1 MKFKSSKK
9 LVSLFLAIMMV
20 VTSVPAFA
28 INASAADT
36 DVRDSYLFAYFTGD
50 DNTANAVNQRVRFAL
65 SKDGV
70 NFTSLNGNS
79 PILTNDKTSGTITW
93 KNKTG
98 MPHTKGVRD
107 PFIIKKPNEA
117 GYYIVATDLRV
128 GENGGSYNNSKLV
141 VWDVNDLSKADK
153 VSPWI
158 IETSGMFGDTYY
170 SNGKINGD
178 YVAWAPEVTY
188 DYDTNMYMIYWSGP
202 LYQSST
208 ILCAYTRDFKTFYQ
222 DSLGEKPL
230 DGAGVRPNTLFSE
243 SGQNTIDADI
253 VYDSSNSTYYMVYK
267 RESEKQLYFV
277 KADSLD
283 GFKGKT
289 GTKFVDSRYSGLEG
303 PELYKRADGKWTLIA
318 DRYTENGGA
327 GSAGKFAM
335 YVAGSIDEFMT
346 GAEQGSKEVTTN
358 INECS
363 PRHGAVTT
371 ITSAEYTALN
381 EAYGGAS
388 ESEGAL
394 VARYFTSSDITAD
407 TTGHGYTLSIPNGG
421 VSYVNEFNGV
431 KNAVHFDA
439 TVNNTSGSNPIYAK
453 VGTADMM
460 SKYNFNIND
469 GMTITFKAYDE
480 LNDGT
485 SGYTG
490 FFTLTETPDATPG
503 SLTEDKTNYSHY
515 DTAYMFLLDGLCR
528 GISSGTPGSANGS
541 TVYASDTLGNQWVDY
556 KIVISGQGY
565 KVYRNGEEKAS
576 MTSPHITDQWYK
588 DLFDDGTLLLGTTL
602 FSPDKN
608 YKGYLA
614 DFRIYSTSNQGT
626 VADINK
632 KTEENDINKEYESII
647 NNLNSDTAN
656 NASPETING
665 KAYYTG
671 NNVTFDVP
679 TSMYKNVLYGSKTTS
694 FSSNNDDNFMN
705 KTTAISRYT
714 VLAYDGVNTPA
725 YPAIAQLWPGA
736 KKNVILVGGTYSGTA
751 PFKFNSNWSGYH
763 YGNWDSNIFDV
774 TTNKMLQNTTSNQGS
789 GGTVASTEFNFGT
802 NKGFPTNN
810 GHYWWT
816 NTLYYT
822 GTGNTDT
829 YYEHYSNSNI
839 QFSIAH
845 RNENWGWKDRLY
857 TSSPTND
864 VYVINYEPVYDIL
877 NNSATATVSETG
889 KSYTFKD
896 LYNEVYPAQWKYT
909 DSTVRAYL
917 VAVNKLISLNLNSTF
932 SDANDSN
939 VDSKV
944 SSTASAIKEAYSDYI
959 NAVTNL
965 KTKTITVNFSFDN
978 GDVTT
983 KKIPAGSSLAGIVPS
998 NTEIGS
1004 NNNGTHRVYTWSDNC
1019 SESTVPQK
1027 DTTYYETFENVDCSF
1042 GAPTTVDGVTT
1053 KTCTVCGYTKTEINL
1068 NKDAYNAAVQ
1078 SANAEIANTAKN
1090 TAESIANL
1098 QAVLNAN
1105 SNPDSA
1111 KNQKELDAMTKAIL
1125 DAIAKLQLNSYEVK
1139 LYYVI
1144 DGTQSQV
1151 KETVTGKYGEYFTFN
1166 APAGNYS
1173 VEKWTRTIGEEKD
1186 EKVGATNTSLTG
1198 RIVNNANY
1206 YVYAKSVKPAKTNYA
1221 VVSLK
1226 DRLGRVVDNMYVPLT
1241 DGQAKLNVTV
1251 DAANISITVNGSTTG
1266 STTMTAPNVTFYTFT
1281 GFEIKGEP
1289 VTNGTYT
1296 ITGDTA
1302 INAVYDFGTT
1312 FTITTVNCKADHPS
1326 AYWDQKVTVTAD
1338 NATDSTQWYVNG
1350 ELVGY
1355 GETYT
1360 FRANA
1365 DVTVTCK
1372 NDTPVTVAPSAVVTR
1387 LSYNDPV
1394 EKTITAVAQLNV
1406 PEGYTVKEAGVL
1418 LKTSSV
1424 NNNDAVNNIENYKG
1438 TEANAKKFKANNFV
1452 KDTNQYVISVYAS
1465 KAYDHLYVGAVAY
1478 VTYTYTDAQGNQHES
1493 TAYSNLVTYD
1503 YKA

>member
-36 DVRDSYLFAYFTGD
+36 EARDSYLFAYFVGD
-50 DNTANAVNQRVRFAL
+50 DDTADAVNQRVRFAL
-65 SKDGV
+65 SKDGI

-79 PILTNDKTSGTITW
+79 PILTNSQISGTITW

-98 MPHTKGVRD
+98 MAHTKGVRD
-107 PFIIKKPNEA
+107 PFIIKKPNET

-128 GENGGSYNNSKLV
+128 GKNGGSYNNSKLV

-153 VSPWI
+153 VTPWV

-170 SNGKINGD
+170 SNGKINSD

-202 LYQSST
+202 LYSSST

-222 DSLGEKPL
+222 DSLGEKAL
-230 DGAGVRPNTLFSE
+230 NGVGVRPNTLFSE

-267 RESEKQLYFV
+267 RESERQIYFV
-277 KADSLD
+277 KAASLD
-283 GFKGKT
+283 GFKGQT

-335 YVAGSIDEFMT
+335 YVADSIDEFMT
-346 GAEQGSKEVTTN
+346 GAEQASKEVTTN

-381 EAYGGAS
+381 EAFGGAS

-394 VARYFTSSDITAD
+394 VARYFTSSDTTAD
-407 TTGHGYTLSIPNGG
+407 TTGHGYNVSFPNGG

-439 TVNNTSGSNPIYAK
+439 TTSNTSGSNPIYAK
-453 VGTADMM
+453 VRTADMM

-490 FFTLTETPDATPG
+490 FFTLTETPDAIPG
-503 SLTEDKTNYSHY
+503 HMTEDTTNYSHY
-515 DTAYMFLLDGLCR
+515 DTAYMFLLDGLAR
-528 GISSGTPGSANGS
+528 GISSGTPGSADNGS
-541 TVYASDTLGNQWVDY
+541 TVYAQDTLGNQWVNY
-556 KIVISGQGY
+556 KIVISGKGF
-565 KVYRNGEEKAS
+565 KVFRNGEEKAS
-576 MTSPHITDQWYK
+576 MTSEHITDQWYK

-614 DFRIYSTSNQGT
+614 DFRIYSTGNQNA
-626 VADINK
+626 VADLDAKQDEIDAKQYVIDN
-632 KTEENDINKEYESII
+632 I
-647 NNLNSDTAN
+647 NNTKSYAFDAKIANADDKYMKNIVYSGDWGDSTYTTFNNFSDSTDTKNNFKVMGPSVAVGVYSGSGTDIRFPLIAESSGGNKTGVSPYVGVDHLAYSDSNFAVGGATWTRCSGWNNLTSNSDT
-656 NASPETING
+656 G
-665 KAYYTG
+665 H
-671 NNVTFDVP
+671 D
-679 TSMYKNVLYGSKTTS
+679 
-694 FSSNNDDNFMN
+694 FSSDPNGGKSRSESSSKDRFDM
-705 KTTAISRYT
+705 TAT
-714 VLAYDGVNTPA
+714 
-725 YPAIAQLWPGA
+725 
-736 KKNVILVGGTYSGTA
+736 KNWKNYM
-751 PFKFNSNWSGYH
+751 KYN
-763 YGNWDSNIFDV
+763 
-774 TTNKMLQNTTSNQGS
+774 GS
-789 GGTVASTEFNFGT
+789 GNTSTYYDVVT
-802 NKGFPTNN
+802 NPSFAFQADYTWSWGVFSKKWGNRSN
-810 GHYWWT
+810 
-816 NTLYYT
+816 YT
-822 GTGNTDT
+822 GTVGATNQKFYVLNYQPLKELIESSAFKSNFQDVLDNEWKYDETALKE
-829 YYEHYSNSNI
+829 YYAMY
-839 QFSIAH
+839 
-845 RNENWGWKDRLY
+845 R
-857 TSSPTND
+857 
-864 VYVINYEPVYDIL
+864 DIL
-877 NNSATATVSETG
+877 KFDLKSCDYSSE
-889 KSYTFKD
+889 
-896 LYNEVYPAQWKYT
+896 A
-909 DSTVRAYL
+909 
-917 VAVNKLISLNLNSTF
+917 
-932 SDANDSN
+932 
-939 VDSKV
+939 
-944 SSTASAIKEAYSDYI
+944 AIKNVANTIKTLKEGYYPTPKKLKQI
-959 NAVTNL
+959 NVT
-965 KTKTITVNFSFDN
+965 FSFDN
-978 GDVTT
+978 GDVIT
-983 KKIPAGSSLAGIVPS
+983 KTINAGSTLAGVVPS

-1042 GAPTTVDGVTT
+1042 GAPTTDDGVTT
-1053 KTCTVCGYTKTEINL
+1053 TKCTVCGYTKTEINL
-1068 NKDAYNAAVQ
+1068 NKDAYNAAVE

-1090 TAESIANL
+1090 TADSIAAL

-1111 KNQKELDAMTKAIL
+1111 QKQSELDAMTKAIL
-1125 DAIAKLQLNSYEVK
+1125 DAIAKLELNTYTVN

-1144 DGTQSQV
+1144 DGTQSEV
-1151 KETVTGKYGEYFTFN
+1151 KQTVTDKYGKYFTFN
-1166 APAGNYS
+1166 APDGNYS
-1173 VEKWTRTIGEEKD
+1173 VEKWTRTIGTEKD

-1198 RIVNNANY
+1198 RIVNNADY
-1206 YVYAKSVKPAKTNYA
+1206 FVYAKSVKPSKADHA

-1241 DGQAKLNVTV
+1241 DGKATLDVTV
-1251 DAANISITVNGSTTG
+1251 NAANRSITVNG
-1266 STTMTAPNVTFYTFT
+1266 TTMTAPNVTFYAFKE
-1281 GFEIKGEP
+1281 FEINGKT
-1289 VTNGTYT
+1289 VTDGTYT
-1296 ITGDTA
+1296 ITGDTV
-1302 INAVYDFGTT
+1302 IKAVYDFGKT
-1312 FTITTVNCKADHPS
+1312 FTITTDGCYADYPY
-1326 AYWDQKVTVTAD
+1326 AYWDQKVTVTTD

-1355 GETYT
+1355 GKTYT

-1372 NDTPVTVAPSAVVTR
+1372 NETTVTVAPSAVVTR
-1387 LSYNDPV
+1387 LSYNNPTA
-1394 EKTITAVAQLNV
+1394 KTITAVAQLNV

-1424 NNNDAVNNIENYKG
+1424 NNKDAVDNIENYTG
-1438 TEANAKKFKANNFV
+1438 TKPNAKKFKANNFV

-1465 KAYDHLYVGAVAY
+1465 KTYDSLYVGAVAY
-1478 VTYTYTDAQGNQHES
+1478 VTYTDANGKNEK

>member
-1 MKFKSSKK
+1 MKFKISKK
-9 LVSLFLAIMMV
+9 IVSLFLAVMMV

-50 DNTANAVNQRVRFAL
+50 DNTADAVNQRVRFAL

-93 KNKTG
+93 TNKTG

-107 PFIIKKPNEA
+107 PFIIKKPNNEA

-128 GENGGSYNNSKLV
+128 GENGGSYNNSKIL

-222 DSLGEKPL
+222 DSLGERPL

-253 VYDSSNSTYYMVYK
+253 VYDSSNSKYYMVYK

-394 VARYFTSSDITAD
+394 VARYFTSSDTTAD

-421 VSYVNEFNGV
+421 VSYVKEFNGV

-490 FFTLTETPDATPG
+490 FFTLTETPNATPG
-503 SLTEDKTNYSHY
+503 SMTEDKTNYSHY

-541 TVYASDTLGNQWVDY
+541 TEYASDTLGNQWVDY

-576 MTSPHITDQWYK
+576 MTSANITDQWYK

-614 DFRIYSTSNQGT
+614 DFRIYSTGNQNT
-626 VADINK
+626 VADIKK

-679 TSMYKNVLYGSKTTS
+679 TGMYKNVLYGSKTTS
-694 FSSNNDDNFMN
+694 FSSNNKNNYMN

-725 YPAIAQLWPGA
+725 YPAIAELWPGA

-763 YGNWDSNIFDV
+763 YGNRDSNIFDV
-774 TTNKMLQNTTSNQGS
+774 TTNKVLQNTTSNQGS
-789 GGTVASTEFNFGT
+789 KGTVASTEFNFGT
-802 NKGFPTNN
+802 NTGFPTNN

-845 RNENWGWKDRLY
+845 RNDDWGWKNRLD

-864 VYVINYEPVYDIL
+864 VYVINYKPVYDIL

-889 KSYTFKD
+889 KSYTFKG

-983 KKIPAGSSLAGIVPS
+983 KKIPAGSTLAGIVPS

-1053 KTCTVCGYTKTEINL
+1053 KKCTVCGYTKTEINL
-1068 NKDAYNAAVQ
+1068 NKDAYNAAVTK
-1078 SANAEIANTAKN
+1078 ADDAIKNTAKY
-1090 TAESIANL
+1090 TEESRNEL
-1098 QAVLNAN
+1098 KSVLDNNKSENAK
-1105 SNPDSA
+1105 S
-1111 KNQKELDAMTKAIL
+1111 QTELDAMTKAIETAYNTRL
-1125 DAIAKLQLNSYEVK
+1125 VLNQYTIN
-1139 LYYVI
+1139 LYTVI
-1144 DGTQSQV
+1144 DDVVPATPT
-1151 KETVTGKYGEYFTFN
+1151 ETIEHKYGEEFTFDSN
-1166 APAGNYS
+1166 LGDGYT
-1173 VEKWTRTIGEEKD
+1173 VQKWVRNVNNNE
-1186 EKVGATNTSLTG
+1186 EKVGSSVTSLTG
-1198 RIVNNANY
+1198 ITYANANY
-1206 YVYAKSVKPAKTNYA
+1206 YVYAVKAKDTKENNA

-1226 DRLGRVVDNMYVPLT
+1226 DRNNRVVDNMYVELKDGTANLDVSVDVNNKCVRVGGVELNAIDLT
-1241 DGQAKLNVTV
+1241 FYKIVGFKINGVEYKEN
-1251 DAANISITVNGSTTG
+1251 ANISLDINGDLTIETLYDIANS
-1266 STTMTAPNVTFYTFT
+1266 
-1281 GFEIKGEP
+1281 
-1289 VTNGTYT
+1289 YT
-1296 ITGDTA
+1296 ITTDDSCSASVT
-1302 INAVYDFGTT
+1302 
-1312 FTITTVNCKADHPS
+1312 S
-1326 AYWDQKVTVTAD
+1326 AYWDQKVTVTAK
-1338 NATDSTQWYVNG
+1338 NGSANTKWYVDG
-1350 ELVGY
+1350 KVVAY
-1355 GETYT
+1355 GPTYT
-1360 FRANA
+1360 FRATRNISISCA
-1365 DVTVTCK
+1365 N
-1372 NDTPVTVAPSAVVTR
+1372 NDDAFSAVATVES
-1387 LSYNDPV
+1387 LSYNNPI
-1394 EKTITAVAQLNV
+1394 EKTITVVGSFNV
-1406 PEGYTVKEAGVL
+1406 PEDCTVVEKGVL
-1418 LKTSSV
+1418 MKTSSV
-1424 NNNDAVNNIENYKG
+1424 NNPDAVRKIENYTGEK
-1438 TEANAKKFKANNFV
+1438 ANARKFIAKNYV
-1452 KDTNQYVISVYAS
+1452 KDTNQYVINVYSS
-1465 KAYDHLYVGAVAY
+1465 KAYTDLCVGAVAY
-1478 VTYTYTDAQGNQHES
+1478 VTYTDASGQPH
-1493 TAYSNLVTYD
+1493 TAYSELVVINQNN
-1503 YKA
+1503 A

>member
-50 DNTANAVNQRVRFAL
+50 DNTADAVNQRVRFAL

-188 DYDTNMYMIYWSGP
+188 DYVNNMYMIYWSGP
-202 LYQSST
+202 LYKSST

-222 DSLGEKPL
+222 DSLGENPL
-230 DGAGVRPNTLFSE
+230 NGAGVRPNTLFSE

-253 VYDSSNSTYYMVYK
+253 VYDSSNSKYYMVYK

-381 EAYGGAS
+381 EAYGGAP
-388 ESEGAL
+388 ESQGAL

-453 VGTADMM
+453 VRTADMM
-460 SKYNFNIND
+460 SKYNFNINN

-503 SLTEDKTNYSHY
+503 SMTEDTTNYSHY

-528 GISSGTPGSANGS
+528 GISSGTPGADNGS

-576 MTSPHITDQWYK
+576 MTSANITDQWYN
-588 DLFDDGTLLLGTTL
+588 DLFNDGTLLLGTTL

-614 DFRIYSTSNQGT
+614 DFRIYSTSNQVT
-626 VADINK
+626 VADLDAKPYVIDN
-632 KTEENDINKEYESII
+632 I
-647 NNLNSDTAN
+647 NNTKS
-656 NASPETING
+656 
-665 KAYYTG
+665 Y
-671 NNVTFDVP
+671 TFD
-679 TSMYKNVLYGSKTTS
+679 TKIANADDNYMKNIVYSGNWEDSSWTS
-694 FSSNNDDNFMN
+694 FNNYSDSKDNKHNFRVSGPSV
-705 KTTAISRYT
+705 A
-714 VLAYDGVNTPA
+714 
-725 YPAIAQLWPGA
+725 
-736 KKNVILVGGTYSGTA
+736 VGIYSG
-751 PFKFNSNWSGYH
+751 
-763 YGNWDSNIFDV
+763 
-774 TTNKMLQNTTSNQGS
+774 
-789 GGTVASTEFNFGT
+789 
-802 NKGFPTNN
+802 N
-810 GHYWWT
+810 G
-816 NTLYYT
+816 T
-822 GTGNTDT
+822 GT
-829 YYEHYSNSNI
+829 
-839 QFSIAH
+839 
-845 RNENWGWKDRLY
+845 
-857 TSSPTND
+857 
-864 VYVINYEPVYDIL
+864 DIRFPL
-877 NNSATATVSETG
+877 ISETG
-889 KSYTFKD
+889 KGDNKTGVTNYIGIDHLAYNDGMFNVGGANWERCNGKNDLTSNNDTSHNFSSDPNGGINRKENSADQRYQLQDSKTWKNYMTYNGSGNESTYYDVLTNPSFAYQADYTWSWMDWRFRTQWDSRSNYTGTVGATNQKFYVLNYKPLKELIESPAFKSNFQNVVDNEWMYDETALIEYYKMYRDILKFD
-896 LYNEVYPAQWKYT
+896 LKSCDYSSDDAIIGVATTIKNLTEGYYPAPKKKQ
-909 DSTVRAYL
+909 
-917 VAVNKLISLNLNSTF
+917 
-932 SDANDSN
+932 
-939 VDSKV
+939 
-944 SSTASAIKEAYSDYI
+944 
-959 NAVTNL
+959 
-965 KTKTITVNFSFDN
+965 ITVNFSFDN
-978 GDVTT
+978 GNVTT
-983 KKIPAGSSLAGIVPS
+983 KTIDAGSTLAGIVPS
-998 NTEIGS
+998 NTKIGS

-1078 SANAEIANTAKN
+1078 SANDEIANTAKN

-1098 QAVLNAN
+1098 QTVLNAN

-1111 KNQKELDAMTKAIL
+1111 QNQKQLDAMTSAIL
-1125 DAIAKLQLNSYEVK
+1125 TAIEQLKLNTYTVK

-1144 DGTQSQV
+1144 DGNQSEV
-1151 KETVTGKYGEYFTFN
+1151 IETVTDEYGKYFTFN

-1173 VEKWTRTIGEEKD
+1173 VEKWTRTIGAEKD

-1206 YVYAKSVKPAKTNYA
+1206 YVYAKSVKPAQTGSA
-1221 VVSLK
+1221 VVSLR

-1241 DGQAKLNVTV
+1241 DGKATLTVTV
-1251 DAANISITVNGSTTG
+1251 NSANRSITVNGTI
-1266 STTMTAPNVTFYTFT
+1266 MTAPNVTFYTFK
-1281 GFEIKGEP
+1281 GFEINGEP
-1289 VTNGTYT
+1289 VTNRTYT

-1302 INAVYDFGTT
+1302 INAVYNFGTT

-1338 NATDSTQWYVNG
+1338 NATDSTQWYVND

-1355 GETYT
+1355 GKTYT

-1365 DVTVTCK
+1365 DVTVTCR
-1372 NDTPVTVAPSAVVTR
+1372 NDTAVTVAPSAVVTR
-1387 LSYNDPV
+1387 LSYNNPV

-1424 NNNDAVNNIENYKG
+1424 NNKDAIENIENYTG
-1438 TEANAKKFKANNFV
+1438 TEANARKFKANNFV
-1452 KDTNQYVISVYAS
+1452 KDTNQYVISVYSS

-1478 VTYTYTDAQGNQHES
+1478 VTYTYTDAHGNQHES

>member
-20 VTSVPAFA
+20 VTSVPAFT
-28 INASAADT
+28 INASAAET
-36 DVRDSYLFAYFTGD
+36 DARDSYLFAYFTGD
-50 DNTANAVNQRVRFAL
+50 DDTADAVNQRVRFAL

-98 MPHTKGVRD
+98 IPHTKGVRD
-107 PFIIKKPNEA
+107 PFIIKKPNEP

-153 VSPWI
+153 VAPWI

-170 SNGKINGD
+170 SNGEINND

-188 DYDTNMYMIYWSGP
+188 DYETNMYMIYWSGP
-202 LYQSST
+202 LYKSST

-253 VYDSSNSTYYMVYK
+253 VYDSSNRAYYMVYK
-267 RESEKQLYFV
+267 RESERQIYFV
-277 KADSLD
+277 KSDSLD
-283 GFKGKT
+283 GFKGQT

-335 YVAGSIDEFMT
+335 YVADSIDEFMT
-346 GAEQGSKEVTTN
+346 GADQGSKEVTTN

-388 ESEGAL
+388 ESQGAL
-394 VARYFTSSDITAD
+394 VARYFTSSDTTAD
-407 TTGHGYTLSIPNGG
+407 TTGHGYNVTFPNGG
-421 VSYVNEFNGV
+421 VSYVNEFDGV
-431 KNAVHFDA
+431 KNAVHFNA
-439 TVNNTSGSNPIYAK
+439 TQDNKSGTNPIYAK
-453 VGTADMM
+453 VRTADMM
-460 SKYNFNIND
+460 SKYNFNYDD

-480 LNDGT
+480 LNDGE

-490 FFTLTETPDATPG
+490 FFTLTETPDAIPG
-503 SLTEDKTNYSHY
+503 HMTEDTTNYSHY
-515 DTAYMFLLDGLCR
+515 DTAYMFLLDGLAR
-528 GISSGTPGSANGS
+528 GISSGIPGSADNGS

-556 KIVISGQGY
+556 KIVISGDGY
-565 KVYRNGEEKAS
+565 KVYRKGEEKAS
-576 MTSPHITDQWYK
+576 MTSKHITDQWYK

-602 FSPDKN
+602 FSRDLN

-626 VADINK
+626 VADLAAKQDELDAKQYVIDN
-632 KTEENDINKEYESII
+632 I
-647 NNLNSDTAN
+647 NNTKSYAFDAKIAN
-656 NASPETING
+656 ADD
-665 KAYYTG
+665 KY
-671 NNVTFDVP
+671 
-679 TSMYKNVLYGSKTTS
+679 MKNIIYSGDWADSSWTS
-694 FSSNNDDNFMN
+694 FNNYSSSTDNKHNFRVSGPSV
-705 KTTAISRYT
+705 A
-714 VLAYDGVNTPA
+714 
-725 YPAIAQLWPGA
+725 
-736 KKNVILVGGTYSGTA
+736 VGIYSGNGA
-751 PFKFNSNWSGYH
+751 
-763 YGNWDSNIFDV
+763 
-774 TTNKMLQNTTSNQGS
+774 
-789 GGTVASTEFNFGT
+789 GTDIR
-802 NKGFPTNN
+802 FP
-810 GHYWWT
+810 
-816 NTLYYT
+816 L
-822 GTGNTDT
+822 
-829 YYEHYSNSNI
+829 I
-839 QFSIAH
+839 
-845 RNENWGWKDRLY
+845 
-857 TSSPTND
+857 
-864 VYVINYEPVYDIL
+864 
-877 NNSATATVSETG
+877 SETG
-889 KSYTFKD
+889 KGGNQARVTNYIGID
-896 LYNEVYPAQWKYT
+896 HLAYNEKGPFNIGGANWERCNGKNDLTSNSDTSHNFSSDLNGGIDRKENSSDQRYQLNENKTWKNYMTYNGSGNESTYYDVLTNPSFAYQADYTWTWTEWFTAKWGSRSNYTGTVSATNQKFYVLNYKPLKELIESPEFKSNFQDVVDNEWKYDET
-909 DSTVRAYL
+909 ALIEYYKMYRDILKFDLKSCDYSSEAKIIN
-917 VAVNKLISLNLNSTF
+917 VATTIKNLTEGYYPTP
-932 SDANDSN
+932 
-939 VDSKV
+939 K
-944 SSTASAIKEAYSDYI
+944 K
-959 NAVTNL
+959 
-965 KTKTITVNFSFDN
+965 KQITVNFSFDN

-983 KKIPAGSSLAGIVPS
+983 KKIDAGSSLAGIVPS

-1004 NNNGTHRVYTWSDNC
+1004 NNNGTHRVYTWSDDC
-1019 SESTVPQK
+1019 SESTIPQK
-1027 DTTYYETFENVDCSF
+1027 DTTYFETFENVDCTF

-1053 KTCTVCGYTKTEINL
+1053 EKCTVCGYTKTVINL
-1068 NKDAYNAAVQ
+1068 NKDAYNAAVE

-1098 QAVLNAN
+1098 QAVLNDN
-1105 SNPDSA
+1105 SYPDSA
-1111 KNQKELDAMTKAIL
+1111 QNQKELDAMTSAIL
-1125 DAIAKLQLNSYEVK
+1125 DAIAKLELNTYTVN

-1144 DGTQSQV
+1144 DGTQSVVQQ
-1151 KETVTGKYGEYFTFN
+1151 TVTDKYGKYFTFN
-1166 APAGNYS
+1166 APDGNYS
-1173 VEKWTRTIGEEKD
+1173 VEKWTRTIGTEKD

-1198 RIVNNANY
+1198 RIVNNADY
-1206 YVYAKSVKPAKTNYA
+1206 FVYAKSVKPAKTNYA

-1241 DGQAKLNVTV
+1241 DGKATLDVTV
-1251 DAANISITVNGSTTG
+1251 NAANRSITVNG
-1266 STTMTAPNVTFYTFT
+1266 TTMTAPNVTFYAFKE
-1281 GFEIKGEP
+1281 FEINGKT
-1289 VTNGTYT
+1289 VTDGTYT
-1296 ITGDTA
+1296 ITGNTT
-1302 INAVYDFGTT
+1302 IKAVYGYAKSFE
-1312 FTITTVNCKADHPS
+1312 IKTVDCKADYPY

-1338 NATDSTQWYVNG
+1338 NATDSTQWYVND

-1355 GETYT
+1355 GKTYT

-1372 NDTPVTVAPSAVVTR
+1372 NETTVTVLPSAVVTR
-1387 LSYNDPV
+1387 LSYNNPV

-1424 NNNDAVNNIENYKG
+1424 NKNAAVDNIENYTG
-1438 TEANAKKFKANNFV
+1438 SNRNARKFKANNFV

-1465 KAYDHLYVGAVAY
+1465 KSYDSLYVGAVAY
-1478 VTYTYTDAQGNQHES
+1478 VTYTDANGHES
-1493 TAYSNLVTYD
+1493 TNYSNLVTYD

>member
-20 VTSVPAFA
+20 VTSVPAFT
-28 INASAADT
+28 INASAAET
-36 DVRDSYLFAYFTGD
+36 DARDSYLFAYFTGD
-50 DNTANAVNQRVRFAL
+50 DDTADAVNQRVRFAL

-98 MPHTKGVRD
+98 IPHTKGVRD
-107 PFIIKKPNEA
+107 PFIIKKPNEP

-153 VSPWI
+153 VAPWI

-170 SNGKINGD
+170 SNGKINND

-188 DYDTNMYMIYWSGP
+188 DYETNMYMIYWSGP
-202 LYQSST
+202 LYKSST

-253 VYDSSNSTYYMVYK
+253 VYDSSNRAYYMVYK
-267 RESEKQLYFV
+267 RESERQIYFV
-277 KADSLD
+277 KSDSLD
-283 GFKGKT
+283 GFKGQT

-335 YVAGSIDEFMT
+335 YVADSIDEFMT
-346 GAEQGSKEVTTN
+346 GADQGSKEVTTN
-358 INECS
+358 INKCS

-388 ESEGAL
+388 ESQGAL
-394 VARYFTSSDITAD
+394 VARYFTSSDTTAD
-407 TTGHGYTLSIPNGG
+407 TTGHGYNVTFPNGG
-421 VSYVNEFNGV
+421 VSYVNEFKGV
-431 KNAVHFDA
+431 KNAVHFNA
-439 TVNNTSGSNPIYAK
+439 TENNKSGTNPIYAK
-453 VGTADMM
+453 VRTADMM
-460 SKYNFNIND
+460 SKYNFNYDD

-480 LNDGT
+480 LNDGE

-490 FFTLTETPDATPG
+490 FFTLTETPDAIPG
-503 SLTEDKTNYSHY
+503 HMTEDTTNYSHY
-515 DTAYMFLLDGLCR
+515 DTAYMFLLDGLAR
-528 GISSGTPGSANGS
+528 GISSGIPGSADNGS

-556 KIVISGQGY
+556 EIVISGDGY

-576 MTSPHITDQWYK
+576 MNSKHITDQWYK

-602 FSPDKN
+602 FSPDLN

-626 VADINK
+626 VADLAAKQDDLDAKQYVIDN
-632 KTEENDINKEYESII
+632 I
-647 NNLNSDTAN
+647 NNTKFYAFDAKTANADDKYMKNIIYANDFSGGSDVKISGFSGDNSTYNNFKVCAPSITVGVYSGPGTDIRFPLIAWNNGGAEKSITVDGYVGIDHLAFSNDLFGLSSGDTSWTRCSAWNNLTSNSDTSHDFSSDAN
-656 NASPETING
+656 YNKDHGSKDHNKFQVTENKQWKNYMTYKGSGNTSTYYDVLTNPSFAYQG
-665 KAYYTG
+665 DYYTSWWG
-671 NNVTFDVP
+671 
-679 TSMYKNVLYGSKTTS
+679 GSKTA
-694 FSSNNDDNFMN
+694 NDF
-705 KTTAISRYT
+705 
-714 VLAYDGVNTPA
+714 
-725 YPAIAQLWPGA
+725 
-736 KKNVILVGGTYSGTA
+736 
-751 PFKFNSNWSGYH
+751 
-763 YGNWDSNIFDV
+763 
-774 TTNKMLQNTTSNQGS
+774 
-789 GGTVASTEFNFGT
+789 
-802 NKGFPTNN
+802 
-810 GHYWWT
+810 
-816 NTLYYT
+816 
-822 GTGNTDT
+822 
-829 YYEHYSNSNI
+829 
-839 QFSIAH
+839 
-845 RNENWGWKDRLY
+845 
-857 TSSPTND
+857 
-864 VYVINYEPVYDIL
+864 
-877 NNSATATVSETG
+877 TATVTTENKAFYVLNYKPLKDLIESPEFKSNFQDVVDNEWKYDETALIEYYKMYRDILKFDLKSCDYSSETAIQ
-889 KSYTFKD
+889 
-896 LYNEVYPAQWKYT
+896 N
-909 DSTVRAYL
+909 
-917 VAVNKLISLNLNSTF
+917 VAKT
-932 SDANDSN
+932 
-939 VDSKV
+939 
-944 SSTASAIKEAYSDYI
+944 IK
-959 NAVTNL
+959 NL
-965 KTKTITVNFSFDN
+965 KDGYYPTPKKFKQITVNFSFDN
-978 GDVTT
+978 GDVIT
-983 KKIPAGSSLAGIVPS
+983 KTINAGSTLAGVVPS

-1004 NNNGTHRVYTWSDNC
+1004 NNNGTHRVYTWSDGC
-1019 SESTVPQK
+1019 SESTIPQK

-1053 KTCTVCGYTKTEINL
+1053 KKCTVCGYTKTEINL
-1068 NKDAYNAAVQ
+1068 NKDAYNAAVE

-1105 SNPDSA
+1105 SYPDSA
-1111 KNQKELDAMTKAIL
+1111 QNQKELDAMTTAIL
-1125 DAIAKLQLNSYEVK
+1125 DAIAKLELNTYTVN

-1144 DGTQSQV
+1144 DGAQSEV
-1151 KETVTGKYGEYFTFN
+1151 KQTVTDKYGKYFTFN
-1166 APAGNYS
+1166 APDGNYS
-1173 VEKWTRTIGEEKD
+1173 VEKWTRTIGTEKD

-1198 RIVNNANY
+1198 RIVNNADY
-1206 YVYAKSVKPAKTNYA
+1206 FVYAKSVKPAKTDYA

-1226 DRLGRVVDNMYVPLT
+1226 DRLGRVVDNMYVRLT
-1241 DGQAKLNVTV
+1241 DGKATLDVTV
-1251 DAANISITVNGSTTG
+1251 NAANRSITVNG
-1266 STTMTAPNVTFYTFT
+1266 TTMTAPNVTFYAFKE
-1281 GFEIKGEP
+1281 FEINGKT
-1289 VTNGTYT
+1289 VTDGTYT

-1302 INAVYDFGTT
+1302 IKAVYGYAQT
-1312 FTITTVNCKADHPS
+1312 FQIKTVDCKADYPY

-1338 NATDSTQWYVNG
+1338 NATDSTQWYVND

-1355 GETYT
+1355 GKTYT

-1365 DVTVTCK
+1365 DVTITCK
-1372 NDTPVTVAPSAVVTR
+1372 NETTVTVLPSAVVTR
-1387 LSYNDPV
+1387 LSYNNPV

-1424 NNNDAVNNIENYKG
+1424 NKNAAVDNIENYTG
-1438 TEANAKKFKANNFV
+1438 TKANARKFKANNFV

-1465 KAYDHLYVGAVAY
+1465 KSYDSLYVGAVAY
-1478 VTYTYTDAQGNQHES
+1478 VTYTDANGHES

>member
-50 DNTANAVNQRVRFAL
+50 DNTADAVNQRVRFAL

-70 NFTSLNGNS
+70 IFTSLNGNS

-394 VARYFTSSDITAD
+394 VARYFTSSDTTAD

-421 VSYVNEFNGV
+421 VSYVKEFNGV

-453 VGTADMM
+453 VRTADMM

-480 LNDGT
+480 LNDNT
-485 SGYTG
+485 NGYTG

-528 GISSGTPGSANGS
+528 GISSGTPGADNGS
-541 TVYASDTLGNQWVDY
+541 TEYASDTLGNQWVDY

-588 DLFDDGTLLLGTTL
+588 DLFNDGTLLLGTTL

-614 DFRIYSTSNQGT
+614 DFRIYSTSNQVT
-626 VADINK
+626 VADLDAKPYVIDN
-632 KTEENDINKEYESII
+632 I
-647 NNLNSDTAN
+647 NNT
-656 NASPETING
+656 
-665 KAYYTG
+665 
-671 NNVTFDVP
+671 
-679 TSMYKNVLYGSKTTS
+679 
-694 FSSNNDDNFMN
+694 
-705 KTTAISRYT
+705 
-714 VLAYDGVNTPA
+714 
-725 YPAIAQLWPGA
+725 
-736 KKNVILVGGTYSGTA
+736 
-751 PFKFNSNWSGYH
+751 
-763 YGNWDSNIFDV
+763 
-774 TTNKMLQNTTSNQGS
+774 
-789 GGTVASTEFNFGT
+789 
-802 NKGFPTNN
+802 
-810 GHYWWT
+810 
-816 NTLYYT
+816 
-822 GTGNTDT
+822 
-829 YYEHYSNSNI
+829 
-839 QFSIAH
+839 
-845 RNENWGWKDRLY
+845 
-857 TSSPTND
+857 
-864 VYVINYEPVYDIL
+864 
-877 NNSATATVSETG
+877 
-889 KSYTFKD
+889 KSYTFDTKIANADDNYMKNIVYSGNWADSSWTSFNNYSSNTGNKHNFKVMGPSVAVGIYSGNGAGTDIRFPLISQTGKGDNQGGVTNYIGVDHLAYNDGMFNVGGANWERCSGWNDLTSNGSDTSHNFSSDPNGGINREENSADQRYQLKDSKTWKNYMTYNGSGNKETYYDVLTNPSFAYQADYTWSWWEWGTKWDSRSNYTGTVGATNQKFYVLNYKPLKD
-896 LYNEVYPAQWKYT
+896 LIESPAFKSNFQNVVDNEWMYDETALIEYYKMYRDILKFDLKSCDYSSDDAIIGVATTIKNLTEGYYPTPKKKQ
-909 DSTVRAYL
+909 
-917 VAVNKLISLNLNSTF
+917 
-932 SDANDSN
+932 
-939 VDSKV
+939 
-944 SSTASAIKEAYSDYI
+944 
-959 NAVTNL
+959 
-965 KTKTITVNFSFDN
+965 ITVNFSFDN
-978 GDVTT
+978 GNVTT
-983 KKIPAGSSLAGIVPS
+983 QKIDAGSTLAGIVPS

-1027 DTTYYETFENVDCSF
+1027 DTTYYETFENVDCTF

-1078 SANAEIANTAKN
+1078 SANAEIKNTAKY

-1111 KNQKELDAMTKAIL
+1111 QNQKELDAMTSAIL
-1125 DAIAKLQLNSYEVK
+1125 TAIEQLQLNTYTVN

-1144 DGTQSQV
+1144 DGAQSPV

-1173 VEKWTRTIGEEKD
+1173 VEKWTRTIGGEQD

-1241 DGQAKLNVTV
+1241 DGQATLNVTV
-1251 DAANISITVNGSTTG
+1251 NSANRSITVNGTI
-1266 STTMTAPNVTFYTFT
+1266 MTAPNVTFYTFN
-1281 GFEIKGEP
+1281 GFEINGQT
-1289 VTNGTYT
+1289 VTNGTYP

-1338 NATDSTQWYVNG
+1338 NATDSTQWYVND

-1355 GETYT
+1355 GKTYT

-1365 DVTVTCK
+1365 NVTVTCK

-1387 LSYNDPV
+1387 LSYNNPV

-1438 TEANAKKFKANNFV
+1438 TEANARKFKANNFV

-1465 KAYDHLYVGAVAY
+1465 KTYNSLYVGAVAY

>member
-50 DNTANAVNQRVRFAL
+50 DNTADAVNQRVRFAL

-70 NFTSLNGNS
+70 IFTSLNGNS

-93 KNKTG
+93 NNKTG

-188 DYDTNMYMIYWSGP
+188 DYDNNIYMIYWSGP
-202 LYQSST
+202 LYKSST
-208 ILCAYTRDFKTFYQ
+208 ILSAYTRDFKTFYQ
-222 DSLGEKPL
+222 DSLGKKPL
-230 DGAGVRPNTLFSE
+230 NGAGVRPNTLFSE

-253 VYDSSNSTYYMVYK
+253 VYDSSNSKYYMVYK

-289 GTKFVDSRYSGLEG
+289 GTKFVDSRYLGLEG

-335 YVAGSIDEFMT
+335 YVADSIDEFMT

-381 EAYGGAS
+381 EAYGGAP
-388 ESEGAL
+388 ESQGAL

-421 VSYVNEFNGV
+421 VSYVKEFNGV

-439 TVNNTSGSNPIYAK
+439 TENNKSGTNPIYAK
-453 VGTADMM
+453 VRTADMM
-460 SKYNFNIND
+460 SKYNFNINN

-480 LNDGT
+480 LNDGE

-528 GISSGTPGSANGS
+528 GISSGTPGADNGS

-576 MTSPHITDQWYK
+576 MTSPHITDQWYN
-588 DLFDDGTLLLGTTL
+588 DLFNDGTLLLGTTL

-614 DFRIYSTSNQGT
+614 DFRIYSTSNQVT
-626 VADINK
+626 VADLDAKPYVIDN
-632 KTEENDINKEYESII
+632 I
-647 NNLNSDTAN
+647 NNTKS
-656 NASPETING
+656 
-665 KAYYTG
+665 Y
-671 NNVTFDVP
+671 TFD
-679 TSMYKNVLYGSKTTS
+679 TKIANADDNYMKNIVYSGDWGDSSWTS
-694 FSSNNDDNFMN
+694 FNNYSDSKDNKHNFRVSGPSV
-705 KTTAISRYT
+705 A
-714 VLAYDGVNTPA
+714 
-725 YPAIAQLWPGA
+725 
-736 KKNVILVGGTYSGTA
+736 VGIYSG
-751 PFKFNSNWSGYH
+751 
-763 YGNWDSNIFDV
+763 
-774 TTNKMLQNTTSNQGS
+774 
-789 GGTVASTEFNFGT
+789 
-802 NKGFPTNN
+802 N
-810 GHYWWT
+810 G
-816 NTLYYT
+816 T
-822 GTGNTDT
+822 GT
-829 YYEHYSNSNI
+829 
-839 QFSIAH
+839 
-845 RNENWGWKDRLY
+845 
-857 TSSPTND
+857 
-864 VYVINYEPVYDIL
+864 DIRFPL
-877 NNSATATVSETG
+877 ISETG
-889 KSYTFKD
+889 KGD
-896 LYNEVYPAQWKYT
+896 
-909 DSTVRAYL
+909 
-917 VAVNKLISLNLNSTF
+917 NKTG
-932 SDANDSN
+932 
-939 VDSKV
+939 
-944 SSTASAIKEAYSDYI
+944 
-959 NAVTNL
+959 VTNYIGVDHL
-965 KTKTITVNFSFDN
+965 AYNDGMFNVGGANWERCSGWNDLTSNSDTSHDFSSDPNGGINRKENSDDQRYQLNETKTWKNYMTYNGSGNESTYYDVLTNPSFAYQADYTWSWWEWFSTRWGNKSNYTGTVGATNQKFYVLNYKPLKELIESPAFKSNFQNVLDNEWMYDETALIEYYKMYRDILKFDLKSCDYSSEAAIINVANTIKKLKEGYYPTPKKLKQITVNFSFDN

-983 KKIPAGSSLAGIVPS
+983 KTIEAGSKLAGIVPS

-1090 TAESIANL
+1090 TPESIANL

-1111 KNQKELDAMTKAIL
+1111 QNQKQLDAMTSAIL
-1125 DAIAKLQLNSYEVK
+1125 TAIEQLKLNTYTVN

-1144 DGTQSQV
+1144 DGTQSEV

-1173 VEKWTRTIGEEKD
+1173 VEKWTRTIGTEKD

-1206 YVYAKSVKPAKTNYA
+1206 YVYAKSVKPAQTGSA
-1221 VVSLK
+1221 VVSLR

-1241 DGQAKLNVTV
+1241 DGKATLNVSV
-1251 DAANISITVNGSTTG
+1251 DAANRSITVNG
-1266 STTMTAPNVTFYTFT
+1266 TTMTAPNVTFYTFK
-1281 GFEIKGEP
+1281 GFEINGQT
-1289 VTNGTYT
+1289 VTNGTYP

-1302 INAVYDFGTT
+1302 INAVYNFGKT
-1312 FTITTVNCKADHPS
+1312 FTITTDGCKADHPS

-1338 NATDSTQWYVNG
+1338 DPKDSTQWYVNG

-1355 GETYT
+1355 GKTYT

-1365 DVTVTCK
+1365 NVTVTCK
-1372 NDTPVTVAPSAVVTR
+1372 NDTAVTVTPSAVVTR

-1424 NNNDAVNNIENYKG
+1424 NNNDAVNNIENYTG
-1438 TEANAKKFKANNFV
+1438 TEANARKFKAKNFV
-1452 KDTNQYVISVYAS
+1452 KDTNQYVISVYSS

-1478 VTYTYTDAQGNQHES
+1478 VTYTYTDDHGIQHEK
-1493 TAYSNLVTYD
+1493 TAYSSKLAKCD
-1503 YKA
+1503 YRA